1 MLEIVEDYLYNRGEN
16 AIYFIV
22 ILLTLV
28 VGVMDVKYIVALGIV
43 LYISLNM
50 KDIKEKITREEIDSD
65 KFFYNDK
72 IHGLMDEL
80 RGYRR
85 FNITAFTKGTK
96 YFSKFFKL
104 IKNIERVDMI
114 HARQSF
120 ENAEYYLKKAIN
132 AFQSMT
138 ISVKEKSYSE
148 HLKFPDE
155 LRSVKIGRICKELYK
170 ECYYLLWNLSKKIN
184 ERNKDEDHLDRY
196 KTYFS
201 YNTSITEAFDKYKEG
216 TELY

>member
-1 MLEIVEDYLYNRGEN
+1 
-16 AIYFIV
+16 
-22 ILLTLV
+22 
-28 VGVMDVKYIVALGIV
+28 
-43 LYISLNM
+43 
-50 KDIKEKITREEIDSD
+50 
-65 KFFYNDK
+65 
-72 IHGLMDEL
+72 
-80 RGYRR
+80 
-85 FNITAFTKGTK
+85 
-96 YFSKFFKL
+96 
-104 IKNIERVDMI
+104 
-114 HARQSF
+114 
-120 ENAEYYLKKAIN
+120 
-132 AFQSMT
+132 MT